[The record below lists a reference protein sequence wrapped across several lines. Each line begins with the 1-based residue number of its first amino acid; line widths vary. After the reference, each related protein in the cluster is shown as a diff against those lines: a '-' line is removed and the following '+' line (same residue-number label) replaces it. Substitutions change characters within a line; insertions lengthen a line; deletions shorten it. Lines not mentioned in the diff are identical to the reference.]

1 MKNKKNN
8 RKIRDRD
15 PQKAR
20 EMAQYENPIPSRE
33 LILEVMAEI
42 GVPIKKNDLVSV
54 LEIQEEELIFFE
66 KRIRAM
72 SREGQILINRKDVLC
87 IATKLSLIA
96 GRIQGHP
103 DGFGFLIPDNKED
116 KDVFLS
122 PREMSKVFNNDRAMI
137 QVTGEDRKG
146 RLEGTIIEVL
156 ERANN
161 IIVGRVVQ
169 GNGVTIVAAEDKRI
183 NQDILIPYN
192 LDLNAEEGQVVE
204 VEITTQPSI
213 REKPMGKIIKILGS
227 YADSGIEIEIAL
239 RKHHLPYEFSKEA
252 MNQANQYGSEID
264 PKEIAGRI
272 DLRQLSLI
280 TIDGETAR
288 DFDDAVYAE
297 PSKDGW
303 RLIVAIAD
311 VSAYVNKG
319 SNLDE
324 EALERGNSVYF
335 PRRVIPM
342 LPESLS
348 NGLCSLNPN
357 VDRLCMVCDM
367 NISDLGKVTSYT
379 FYPSVMQSK
388 ARLTYTIADEIL
400 NKQNE
405 ELKEKYQH
413 IYENLENLHSIFK
426 LLFSQRKKRGALEF
440 DSTETSIIF
449 DANGKIDH
457 IKPIYRNEAHRI
469 IEECMLAAN
478 VCSAEFL
485 QEKEVD
491 ALFRNHETPSEEKLE
506 TLRGFLIEFGLFLDG
521 GNSPTVKHYGQLIK
535 QISSRPDAHLLQ
547 TVVLRSMQQAV
558 YSNQNK
564 GHFGLAYESYTHL
577 SLIHI

>member
-252 MNQANQYGSEID
+252 MNLKEIPKRMLVIGAGAIGVEFAYFYNQYGSEIN
-264 PKEIAGRI
+264 
-272 DLRQLSLI
+272 LSI
-280 TIDGETAR
+280 C
-288 DFDDAVYAE
+288 F
-297 PSKDGW
+297 
-303 RLIVAIAD
+303 
-311 VSAYVNKG
+311 
-319 SNLDE
+319 
-324 EALERGNSVYF
+324 F
-335 PRRVIPM
+335 
-342 LPESLS
+342 
-348 NGLCSLNPN
+348 
-357 VDRLCMVCDM
+357 
-367 NISDLGKVTSYT
+367 
-379 FYPSVMQSK
+379 
-388 ARLTYTIADEIL
+388 
-400 NKQNE
+400 
-405 ELKEKYQH
+405 
-413 IYENLENLHSIFK
+413 
-426 LLFSQRKKRGALEF
+426 
-440 DSTETSIIF
+440 
-449 DANGKIDH
+449 
-457 IKPIYRNEAHRI
+457 
-469 IEECMLAAN
+469 
-478 VCSAEFL
+478 
-485 QEKEVD
+485 
-491 ALFRNHETPSEEKLE
+491 
-506 TLRGFLIEFGLFLDG
+506 
-521 GNSPTVKHYGQLIK
+521 
-535 QISSRPDAHLLQ
+535 
-547 TVVLRSMQQAV
+547 
-558 YSNQNK
+558 
-564 GHFGLAYESYTHL
+564 
-577 SLIHI
+577 

>member
-252 MNQANQYGSEID
+252 MSQANQYGSEID
-264 PKEIAGRI
+264 LKEIAGRI

-367 NISDLGKVTSYT
+367 NISDLGKVTSYK

-405 ELKEKYQH
+405 ELKGKYQH

-449 DANGKIDH
+449 DANSKIDH
-457 IKPIYRNEAHRI
+457 IKPI
-469 IEECMLAAN
+469 
-478 VCSAEFL
+478 
-485 QEKEVD
+485 
-491 ALFRNHETPSEEKLE
+491 
-506 TLRGFLIEFGLFLDG
+506 
-521 GNSPTVKHYGQLIK
+521 
-535 QISSRPDAHLLQ
+535 
-547 TVVLRSMQQAV
+547 
-558 YSNQNK
+558 
-564 GHFGLAYESYTHL
+564 
-577 SLIHI
+577 

>member
-1 MKNKKNN
+1 MKNN

-42 GVPIKKNDLVSV
+42 GVPIKKSDLVSA
-54 LEIQEEELIFFE
+54 LDIQEEELIFFE

-96 GRIQGHP
+96 GKIQGHP

-122 PREMSKVFNNDRAMI
+122 PREMSKVFNNDRVMI

-146 RLEGTIIEVL
+146 RLEGTIIEIL
-156 ERANN
+156 ERANK

-192 LDLNAEEGQVVE
+192 LDLKAEEGQVVE

-239 RKHHLPYEFSKEA
+239 RKHHLPYEFTKEA
-252 MNQANQYGSEID
+252 VDYANQYGSEID
-264 PKEIAGRI
+264 PNEIAGRI

-297 PSKDGW
+297 PAKDGW

-367 NISDLGKVTSYT
+367 NISELGKVTSYT

-400 NKQNE
+400 NRQNVK
-405 ELKEKYQH
+405 LKEKYKH
-413 IYENLENLHSIFK
+413 ICGNLENLQSIFK
-426 LLFSQRKKRGALEF
+426 LLFSQRKKGVR
-440 DSTETSIIF
+440 
-449 DANGKIDH
+449 
-457 IKPIYRNEAHRI
+457 
-469 IEECMLAAN
+469 
-478 VCSAEFL
+478 
-485 QEKEVD
+485 
-491 ALFRNHETPSEEKLE
+491 
-506 TLRGFLIEFGLFLDG
+506 
-521 GNSPTVKHYGQLIK
+521 
-535 QISSRPDAHLLQ
+535 
-547 TVVLRSMQQAV
+547 
-558 YSNQNK
+558 
-564 GHFGLAYESYTHL
+564 
-577 SLIHI
+577 

>member
-1 MKNKKNN
+1 MKNN

-311 VSAYVNKG
+311 VSAYVNMG

-367 NISDLGKVTSYT
+367 TISDLGKVTSYT

-558 YSNQNK
+558 YIVIK
-564 GHFGLAYESYTHL
+564 TKDILALLMSH
-577 SLIHI
+577 IHISPLQ